1 MNVLTEL
8 AAANVPAFI
17 RVKAHWRS
25 FDRSEEWAA
34 TVDHAKQ
41 EWSAT
46 DLTNNRYLS
55 FSDGL
60 VRTQRDSTPSETY
73 RSRAPAVVL
82 QMLFPE
88 HLGVWGRQRDPF
100 SPLSV
105 TSIDE
110 NTRLLTVQHKNDE
123 AVLETLV
130 LDMKLGIVLKHFGM
144 LTMTTIDVCEA
155 T

>member
-1 MNVLTEL
+1 MNVLAEL
-8 AAANVPAFI
+8 AAVDVPASI
-17 RVKAHWRS
+17 RVEAHWRS
-25 FDRSEEWAA
+25 FDRSEEWEA

-41 EWSAT
+41 QWSAA
-46 DLTNNRYLS
+46 DLTNNRHLS

-60 VRTQRDSTPSETY
+60 VHTERESTPSESY
-73 RSRAPAVVL
+73 RSRAPAAVL

-100 SPLSV
+100 FPLSM
-105 TSIDE
+105 TDIGE
-110 NTRLLTVQHKNDE
+110 TGRLLTVQHKNDE
-123 AVLETLV
+123 AILETLV

-144 LTMTTIDVCEA
+144 LTMTTIDVCEV